1 MDGAKFQK
9 VLPLDEE
16 VQLINGWCDRKKQSP
31 LRMNSF
37 SGWPIPSG
45 HPRGAYIEAML
56 AGLNR
61 WGGGWGTAE
70 LKETGRVME
79 TQCSK
84 FSNTFQRVFLLIW

>member
-1 MDGAKFQK
+1 MDGVKFQK

-16 VQLINGWCDRKKQSP
+16 VQLVNDWCDRKKQSP
-31 LRMNSF
+31 LWMNSF

-45 HPRGAYIEAML
+45 HPRDAYIEAML
-56 AGLNR
+56 AGI
-61 WGGGWGTAE
+61 GGGGDDTAE

-79 TQCSK
+79 THCSK